1 MRSKSDRHRARTL
14 YRQGKF
20 DEAKAAYLRL
30 AERDPANAA
39 TLQQLGTIA
48 LWENRREQAQHLF
61 EEASRHRG
69 WLGRRWPFSAELN
82 YRLGLTHYRQDRF
95 ATAASYFRAAAGP
108 LAIGPFQELHGLAAQ
123 TALFGTETPYEIEG
137 PARTRIPFLA
147 TDPLPVIELRVNG
160 VGPLTFF
167 IDTGGA
173 ELILDTTVARR
184 VGALLCGSIRGDYAG
199 QKTVLTGLGSVDSAT
214 LGDIVMRHVPIQ
226 VLDIAAM
233 SKLFSTQIHG
243 ILGACVL
250 QHFLSTIDYV
260 TGALLLRRDTAAV
273 EMGLDARAVT
283 PFWLLEKHCM
293 LTWGT
298 LNHLP
303 PMLFFVDTG
312 LAAAGFTASEAVL
325 RAAGISVDWSRA
337 STGPGGAGEVRA
349 VEFQADRVAL
359 GLGPDAVVETG
370 VRGIAIEGGVSILNG
385 TLGVQVGGVISHQF
399 FRKRSLTL
407 DFKAMRLVLQ

>member
-1 MRSKSDRHRARTL
+1 MRSNDRHRASAL

-48 LWENRREQAQHLF
+48 LWENRCEQAQRLF
-61 EEASRHRG
+61 EAASGHRG
-69 WLGRRWPFSAELN
+69 WLGRRWPFNAELN

-123 TALFGTETPYEIEG
+123 TALFGNETPYEIEG
-137 PARTRIPFLA
+137 PAQTRIPFLA

-173 ELILDTTVARR
+173 ELILDTAVAQR
-184 VGALLCGSIRGDYAG
+184 VGALLGGSIRSDYAG
-199 QKTVLTGLGSVDSAT
+199 QKTARTGLGSVDSAS
-214 LGDIVMRHVPIQ
+214 LGEIVMRKVPIH

-233 SKLFSTQIHG
+233 SKLFGTQIHG
-243 ILGACVL
+243 ILGTCVL
-250 QHFLSTIDYV
+250 EHFLSTIDYV
-260 TGALLLRRDTAAV
+260 AGALLLRRDTGNAT
-273 EMGLDARAVT
+273 EMGLDARAVI

-312 LAAAGFTASEAVL
+312 LAGAGFTASEAVL
-325 RAAGISVDWSRA
+325 RAAGISVDWSKA
-337 STGPGGAGEVRA
+337 STGLGGAGEVRA